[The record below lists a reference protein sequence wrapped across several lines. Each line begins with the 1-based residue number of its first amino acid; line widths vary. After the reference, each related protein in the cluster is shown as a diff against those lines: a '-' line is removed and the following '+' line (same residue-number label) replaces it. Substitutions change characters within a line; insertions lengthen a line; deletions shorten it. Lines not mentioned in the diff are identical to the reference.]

1 MTLKTPIIIS
11 GLTVATVSIPLAFQE
26 LQIHRATESL
36 TNQHAQLADLDG
48 INETYKTWTKEQDA
62 ITTHQALLRDKEE
75 RDRLKTE
82 LDALIADGAVEKTQ
96 RMTAIKRLEGIV
108 AERNQALE
116 TLLDKEAFG
125 QESRILSRIARNLAL
140 QVIMFMDSNALQFP
154 ISFSDMNQ
162 KMENYL
168 ETGEDGELYFQDKPL
183 NQWELQSNE
192 GTIQDYNPTRLI
204 VIREREARFHNGKYV
219 RAYAFGD
226 GHGEVVAK
234 DTLSQL
240 DEFEKEQLSEA
251 RNDTLGK

>member
-1 MTLKTPIIIS
+1 LQTLAI
-11 GLTVATVSIPLAFQE
+11 QE
-26 LQIHRATESL
+26 LQIHRATDAL

-48 INETYKTWTKEQDA
+48 INETYKTWIKEQEA

-82 LDALIADGAVEKTQ
+82 LDALIADGAEEKAQ
-96 RMTAIKRLEGIV
+96 RMTAIKQLEGIV
-108 AERNQALE
+108 AEKNQALD
-116 TLLDKEAFG
+116 TLLDEEAFG
-125 QESRILSRIARNLAL
+125 QENRVLSSIAKNLGL
-140 QVIMFMDSNALQFP
+140 QVIMFMDSNDLQFP
-154 ISFSDMNQ
+154 NSFSDMNQ

-204 VIREREARFHNGKYV
+204 VIREREARFHNGKYL

-226 GHGEVVAK
+226 GHGEVVAM
-234 DTLSQL
+234 DTPLQL
-240 DEFEKEQLSEA
+240 DDFEKEQLSKA
-251 RNDTLGK
+251 RNDTRGKQ